1 MAGRAVKT
9 APFDLRSCPPVQ
21 ASEARATRALAEI
34 WASLPRS
41 WQVDL
46 PPFGAVAVAV
56 VGIDSASRPREAITL
71 GLRDGRARGRLSLA
85 RPFAARLCDVA
96 LGGRG
101 TFAAGHPLGPAER
114 GLLVALLGPALDP
127 IGWSL
132 DLAPPTAEAELAMA
146 ASMAVSMAVKI
157 EGAFGS
163 GVLWLD
169 LPAGHR
175 GATPAWRQR
184 AAGLPIEARLE
195 IAATTLTV
203 SELVKLLPG
212 DALVFDGTGA
222 AALAAGADWI
232 ARLAIG
238 AHGAAARIDP
248 GGAVTV
254 VGDFQLTG
262 TPGGRKVGV
271 AKEGTMDVSGPTEMA
286 TAALAAA
293 PIEITAELARLTL
306 RGEEL
311 LGLVPGVVLT
321 VRADRRGA
329 VVLRAG
335 GEIWAEG
342 ELVDVEG
349 ELGVRVTRILRP

>member
-1 MAGRAVKT
+1 VVDRAVT
-9 APFDLRSCPPVQ
+9 AAPFDLRSCPPVR
-21 ASEARATRALAEI
+21 ASEARAGRAIAQTL
-34 WASLPRS
+34 ASLPES

-46 PPFGAVAVAV
+46 PPFGAVTLGAA
-56 VGIDSASRPREAITL
+56 GIDSAPRPRDAMTL
-71 GLRDGRARGRLSLA
+71 GLVDGRDRARLSLA
-85 RPFAARLCDVA
+85 QPFAARFCDVA

-101 TFAAGHPLGPAER
+101 TFAAARPLGPAER
-114 GLLVALLGPALDP
+114 SLLVALLGPALDP

-132 DLAPPTAEAELAMA
+132 DGGPPATEVTGPSIAL
-146 ASMAVSMAVKI
+146 KI
-157 EGAFGS
+157 EGAFGL

-169 LPAGHR
+169 LPPGRRA
-175 GATPAWRQR
+175 ATPAWRRR

-195 IAATTLTV
+195 IAATTLPA
-203 SELVKLLPG
+203 SELVKLGPG

-222 AALAAGADWI
+222 ATFAAGNDWI

-238 AHGAAARIDP
+238 DHVAAVRIDLD
-248 GGAVTV
+248 GGVAV

-262 TPGGRKVGV
+262 AVGGRKVTG

-311 LGLVPGVVLT
+311 LGLAPGVVLT
-321 VRADRRGA
+321 VPADRRGA

-349 ELGVRVTRILRP
+349 ELGVRVTRLLRP

>member
-1 MAGRAVKT
+1 MTGRAVNT
-9 APFDLRSCPPVQ
+9 APFDLRSCPPVRV
-21 ASEARATRALAEI
+21 SEARATRALAET

-41 WQVDL
+41 WQADL

-56 VGIDSASRPREAITL
+56 AGIDSASRPRDAITL
-71 GLRDGRARGRLSLA
+71 GLCDGRARGRLCLA

-101 TFAAGHPLGPAER
+101 TFAAARPLGPAER
-114 GLLVALLGPALDP
+114 GLLVGLLGPALDP

-146 ASMAVSMAVKI
+146 VSMAVKI
-157 EGAFGS
+157 EGAFGP

-175 GATPAWRQR
+175 GATSAWRES

-195 IAATTLTV
+195 IATTTLTA

-212 DALVFDGTGA
+212 DALVFDGTGV
-222 AALAAGADWI
+222 AALAAGADWA

-238 AHGAAARIDP
+238 AHGAAARVDP
-248 GGAVTV
+248 GGGVTL

-262 TPGGRKVGV
+262 TAGGRKVGV

-293 PIEITAELARLTL
+293 PIEITAELARFTL

-321 VRADRRGA
+321 VPADRRGA

-349 ELGVRVTRILRP
+349 ELGVRVTRLLRP

>member
-1 MAGRAVKT
+1 MAGRAVKA

-21 ASEARATRALAEI
+21 ESEARATRALAET

-56 VGIDSASRPREAITL
+56 VGIDSVARPRDAITL
-71 GLRDGRARGRLSLA
+71 GLCKGRARGRLSL
-85 RPFAARLCDVA
+85 PQPLAARLCDVA

-101 TFAAGHPLGPAER
+101 TFVAARPLGPAER

-127 IGWSL
+127 IEWSL
-132 DLAPPTAEAELAMA
+132 DLEPPPA
-146 ASMAVSMAVKI
+146 ATEPSMAVSMAVKI
-157 EGAFGS
+157 EGAFGP
-163 GVLWLD
+163 GVFWLD

-175 GATPAWRQR
+175 GATSAWRQR

-195 IAATTLTV
+195 IAATTLAA
-203 SELVKLLPG
+203 SELARLSPG

-222 AALAAGADWI
+222 AAFAAGASFT

-248 GGAVTV
+248 GGGVTL

-262 TPGGRKVGV
+262 AAGGRKVGV

-321 VRADRRGA
+321 VPADRRGA
-329 VVLRAG
+329 IVLRAG
-335 GEIWAEG
+335 GELWAEG

-349 ELGVRVTRILRP
+349 ELGVRVTRLLRP